1 VELHLHLPKP
11 GRLSTIIAGILICY
25 SFLPFMQVPARI
37 ISFSIIGIL
46 VSLQLN
52 FYNLISLITAVMAAA
67 GMDWI
72 LFDHPHRKDK
82 NLFPH
87 LILPALTAGVIGFP
101 LGLLKPGAAWWII
114 LGLGSLLIVLVLLSE
129 YISIESTDIRYPLA
143 LMVLSG
149 TSYSLLLILSIALR
163 SAGIRLY
170 LLLLLLPAI
179 YAFFSMRILNFRLGG
194 HGRWRFQWSAV
205 ITLVVT
211 QILIALYY
219 WPLSPVRFGL
229 LLLGAAYAM
238 IGVAASLEENPDPRN
253 VYLEPLIV
261 MAVLWILA
269 IFIG

>member
-1 VELHLHLPKP
+1 MHLPKS
-11 GRLSTIIAGILICY
+11 GRLSTITAGILICY
-25 SFLPFMQVPARI
+25 AFLPFKQVPARE
-37 ISFSIIGIL
+37 ISFPLFGIL

-72 LFDHPHRKDK
+72 LFDHPHRKDQ

-87 LILPALTAGVIGFP
+87 LILPALTAGAIGFP
-101 LGLLKPGAAWWII
+101 LGLLKSGAAWWII
-114 LGLGSLLIVLVLLSE
+114 LGLGSLLVVLVLLSE
-129 YISIESTDIRYPLA
+129 YISLEPTDIRYPLA

-179 YAFFSMRILNFRLGG
+179 YAFFSLRILHFRLGG
-194 HGRWRFQWSAV
+194 RWRFEWSAV

-219 WPLSPVRFGL
+219 WPLSPIRFGL
-229 LLLGAAYAM
+229 LLLGPAYAM

-261 MAVLWILA
+261 MAIFWILA